1 MDSIL
6 IIGKPN
12 SGKSLLFNKITGVFQ
27 KVSNFPGV
35 TVEVK
40 KAKAGNRIFADYPGI
55 YSLNPLTKDEEV
67 AVSKFKEAIN
77 EADTKS
83 ILCVLDAT
91 RLERSLNLGLQI
103 KQYAIQHN
111 KPVVFAL
118 NMIDEVQKKKL
129 KLDIDKLKS
138 ELHSEVFAVSAR
150 TGFGIDTLKS
160 YLNGE
165 DASLYQA
172 SDEEKKIIAEHP
184 GRLAKKIC
192 EALNLNTEI
201 FIQSQNKIDRFLL
214 NNVLGGIVF
223 MAIMLIVFESIFT
236 WAGPAMDLT
245 EEIIVGSGEW
255 VSSFIGDGI
264 LKDFINDAIFG
275 GLGSFIVF
283 VPQIFVLTF
292 IIGVLEDSG
301 YLARAAIICHK
312 PFSYFGLTG
321 KSFVPFLTG
330 HACAIPAIFATRTIE
345 SPKRRLLT
353 MLAVPLTACSA
364 RLPVYAL
371 LITAVIPAKDIL
383 GGLIGLQGLSF
394 FLLYF
399 FGIFM
404 GLVLAGILSKTVY
417 KTESDAPFVI
427 ELPSYRLPQWMPLIR
442 KSLNSSYAFVKNA
455 GFVIFSVSVVIW
467 FLGYFPNQGGDLAS
481 SYLGSLGHFIEP
493 IFAPLGIDWKFGV
506 AIITSFLAREVFV
519 GTLGTMMGIEGAD
532 ENVAGLADHLI
543 SSGITLATGVSLLVF
558 YAIAMQCVATLGVI
572 KKETGKLSYAVSVF
586 IVYGILA
593 YLLSLAVYSLLS

>member
-40 KAKAGNRIFADYPGI
+40 KAQCGNRIFADYPGI

-67 AVSKFKEAIN
+67 AVTKFKEAIDD
-77 EADTKS
+77 ESTKS

-103 KQYAIQHN
+103 KQYAVQHN
-111 KPVVFAL
+111 KPVIFAL

-129 KLDIDKLKS
+129 KLDIDQLKT

-160 YLNGE
+160 YLSGE
-165 DASLYQA
+165 DATKYEA
-172 SDEEKKIIAEHP
+172 STEEKKIVAEHP

-192 EALNLNTEI
+192 EGLNLNTEI

-214 NNVLGGIVF
+214 NNVLGGIIF

-255 VSSFIGDGI
+255 VASFIGDGI

-275 GLGSFIVF
+275 GLGSFLVF

-292 IIGVLEDSG
+292 IIGILEDSG

-383 GGLIGLQGLSF
+383 GGMIGLQGLSF

-404 GLVLAGILSKTVY
+404 GLLLAGVLSKTVY
-417 KTESDAPFVI
+417 KAENDAPFVI
-427 ELPSYRLPQWMPLIR
+427 ELPSYRLPQWMPLLR

-455 GFVIFSVSVVIW
+455 GFVIFIVSVVIW

-481 SYLGSLGHFIEP
+481 SYLGTLGHFIEP
-493 IFAPLGIDWKFGV
+493 IFSPLGIDWKFGV

-532 ENVAGLADHLI
+532 ENIAGLADHLVA
-543 SSGITLATGVSLLVF
+543 SGITLATGVSLLVF
-558 YAIAMQCVATLGVI
+558 YAIAMQCVSTLGVI

-586 IVYGILA
+586 VVYGILA
-593 YLLSLAVYSLLS
+593 YVLSLAVYSILS